1 MTMSRVWRQRGL
13 RRKRRS
19 GRISKKTLHAERRLP
34 FTQGDCISWGYA
46 SGEVRLPA
54 RLMDFA
60 KRILRAVAAALVV
73 GGLAATPA
81 AAIELPALFK
91 GKQQLS
97 ARPIPVDAAA
107 AARMLS
113 DYRRK
118 HGLGPV
124 KLDPTLT
131 RIAADHALKMAE
143 ANKVSHVVRGEGSF
157 ARRLQVGGYD
167 AAVASENVG
176 GGYFSLDEAFAGW
189 RKSKPHNKNM
199 LKPDVT
205 VMGIARADAAG
216 SKYGSYW
223 SLVLARP
230 YERPQ
235 GGPTGPAT
243 LPGGLI
249 IGR

>member
-1 MTMSRVWRQRGL
+1 MIVG
-13 RRKRRS
+13 
-19 GRISKKTLHAERRLP
+19 P
-34 FTQGDCISWGYA
+34 PPA
-46 SGEVRLPA
+46 S
-54 RLMDFA
+54 
-60 KRILRAVAAALVV
+60 
-73 GGLAATPA
+73 
-81 AAIELPALFK
+81 AIELPALFK
-91 GKQQLS
+91 GKGKGKQQRLN
-97 ARPIPVDAAA
+97 AYPTPIDEAA

-113 DYRRK
+113 EYRRK
-118 HGLGPV
+118 HGAGPV

-131 RIAADHALKMAE
+131 RIAADHALKMAK
-143 ANKVSHVVRGEGSF
+143 ANNVSHVVRGEGSF
-157 ARRLQVGGYD
+157 ARRLREGGYD

-199 LKPDVT
+199 LRPDVT
-205 VMGIARADAAG
+205 VIGIARADAPG

-223 SLVLARP
+223 ALVLARP

-235 GGPTGPAT
+235 GGPTGSPT